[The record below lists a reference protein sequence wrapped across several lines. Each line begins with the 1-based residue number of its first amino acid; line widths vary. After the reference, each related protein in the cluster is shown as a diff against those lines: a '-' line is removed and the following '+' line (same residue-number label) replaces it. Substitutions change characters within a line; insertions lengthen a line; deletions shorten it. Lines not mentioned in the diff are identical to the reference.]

1 MNIDLEQS
9 LLSFSLLG
17 AEWVL
22 WLLVALGVLTL
33 AVTLE
38 RLVYGWRNTTPVA
51 ALERAIGDF
60 LRTGDTRSFQRT
72 LDGLKGLEARIL
84 AAGIEARGQDTEAA
98 EEALTGHIL
107 FERMRMER
115 GLIAIGTVGSNVPFI
130 GLFGTVLVIIKAFHD
145 LAENQ
150 AEAASAVMAGISEAL
165 VATAIGLMVAIPAV
179 ILYNWL
185 NRRVKNTFSRVE
197 SLAHLVL
204 ARLKSGEEEPDTDE
218 VAATEAAPA
227 AAALAESA

>member
-22 WLLVALGVLTL
+22 WLLVVMGVACL

-38 RLVYGWRNTTPVA
+38 RLVYGVRNGTPGS
-51 ALERAIGDF
+51 ALENAISSYLMWGEADAF
-60 LRTGDTRSFQRT
+60 LVGVE
-72 LDGLKGLEARIL
+72 GLGGVLARVL
-84 AAGIEARGQDTEAA
+84 AAGIEAAEQGREAA
-98 EEALTGHIL
+98 EEALSGHMI

-115 GLIAIGTVGSNVPFI
+115 GLIVLGTVGSNAPFV
-130 GLFGTVLVIIKAFHD
+130 GLFGTVLGIIKAFHD
-145 LAENQ
+145 LAQNE

-179 ILYNWL
+179 VLYNWL
-185 NRRVKNTFSRVE
+185 QRRLKNTFARLE
-197 SLAHLVL
+197 SLSHLVL
-204 ARLKSGEEEPDTDE
+204 ARLKANEEEEDTE
-218 VAATEAAPA
+218 EQPESARPS
-227 AAALAESA
+227 LAEGA

>member
-17 AEWVL
+17 AGWVL
-22 WLLVALGVLTL
+22 WLLVALGVATL

-38 RLVYGWRNTTPVA
+38 RLIYGWRNTTPSA
-51 ALERAIGDF
+51 DLQRAIGDF
-60 LRTGDTRSFQRT
+60 LKTGDTAAFQHT
-72 LDGLKGLEARIL
+72 LDGMKGPEARVL
-84 AAGIEARGQDTEAA
+84 GAGMEVGGNDTAAA

-115 GLIAIGTVGSNVPFI
+115 GLIIIGTVGSNAPFI
-130 GLFGTVLVIIKAFHD
+130 GLFGTVLGIIKAFHD
-145 LAENQ
+145 LAEHQ

-179 ILYNWL
+179 ILFNYL
-185 NRRVKNTFSRVE
+185 NRRVKNTFSQCE
-197 SLAHLVL
+197 SLSHLVL
-204 ARLKSGEEEPDTDE
+204 ARLKNGAEASLTDE
-218 VAATEAAPA
+218 KPTE
-227 AAALAESA
+227 AALAEST